1 MALTQL
7 SDVIIPEVY
16 ETYQAENTPE
26 KTAFWESGVVAPSP
40 LLNEKANSGGDK
52 VTIPFWKDLDVS
64 NEPNISNDSETD
76 AVPENL
82 SAGRQEGRSSFLNNG
97 WKTAD
102 LSGEIAGS
110 DPMQRIAE
118 RTSAYWNRQAQK
130 KIIAVTNGILAG
142 NIAND
147 SGDMVHDISIED
159 GSAAGSDNIYS
170 LSAFTGAAFTMG
182 DQFEAVTALAVHS
195 VVYKRMIE
203 NDDIEFVQ
211 DSTQTTRIP
220 TFMGRRV
227 IVDDGMPVEAGAT
240 SGFKYTTVLFGA
252 GAIGYGTGSPK
263 VPVEVDRNAS
273 QGNGG
278 GAETLWER
286 KTWLFHPFG
295 YRFTDASMADISPT
309 NAELATAANWE
320 RVVDR
325 KNTPLA
331 FLITNG

>member
-16 ETYQAENTPE
+16 ETYQAENTPD
-26 KTAFWESGVVAPSP
+26 KTAFWESGVVTSSP
-40 LLNEKANSGGDK
+40 LLNAKANSGGDQ
-52 VTIPFWKDLDVS
+52 VTIPFWKDLDVT
-64 NEPNISNDSETD
+64 NEPNISNDTEND
-76 AVPENL
+76 AVPEKL
-82 SAGRQEGRSSFLNNG
+82 TSGRQAGRSSFLNNG
-97 WKTAD
+97 WKSAD

-110 DPMQRIAE
+110 DPMQRIAQ

-130 KIIAVTNGILAG
+130 KIISITNGILAG
-142 NIAND
+142 NVAND
-147 SGDMVHDISIED
+147 LGDMVHDISIED
-159 GSAAGSDNIYS
+159 GDAAGSDNIYS

-182 DQFEAVTALAVHS
+182 DQFESVTALAVHS

-203 NDDIEFVQ
+203 NDDIEFVP

-263 VPVEVDRNAS
+263 VPVEVERAPS

-278 GAETLWER
+278 GAEILWER

-295 YRFTDASMADISPT
+295 YRFTDAAFADVSPT
-309 NAELATAANWE
+309 NAELATASNWE